1 MRHFQGLVVIAF
13 INLAFFL
20 TSCVDPT
27 DLGSDLLNEDRA
39 EVNFIDT
46 LTLIATIVEGEPQ
59 FVYGPTI
66 AEQQSSY
73 LLGKMTDPIFGTST
87 STIYAQPRLDFFNPD
102 FSNTKLDSVVLLL
115 PYNTDTLAYYG
126 TLNQEFSV
134 EVKRITESF
143 DRNRFYF
150 SDTSF
155 SVDAAPIGLSTFMP
169 RPFDSLN
176 IVQYRSTFIDTVQFP
191 PHLRIPLSEEFGN
204 ELLQLDSA
212 SLDNDAAFLDF
223 FSGFRVEAT
232 TETRGMLSFNLLNT
246 LGGIYLYYTKDDTLK
261 REFLVQL
268 DQFSARFCTF
278 EHDYSASLVEN
289 FIGDSQLGD
298 SLLFVQGL
306 AGLDTKIEIPHVRT
320 LEDLIINK
328 AELIVQL
335 EDLPEDIDSVY
346 TPALQLGLFAKRS
359 DGVRD
364 GIEDFLIAGSVD
376 AIPSLFGGINSDPD
390 GRNGTYTMN
399 LSAHF
404 QKMITGE
411 VENVIYLS
419 AFPKSER
426 AYRSV
431 LKGVKNIKL
440 RIAYSR
446 LN

>member
-1 MRHFQGLVVIAF
+1 MRHFQGLVMIAF
-13 INLAFFL
+13 LNLAFFL

-46 LTLIATIVEGEPQ
+46 LTLEATVVEGQPQ

-73 LLGKMTDPIFGTST
+73 LLGKMTDPIFGTYT
-87 STIYAQPRLDFFNPD
+87 STIYAQPRLDFFNPN
-102 FSNTKLDSVVLLL
+102 FSNTQLDSVVLLL
-115 PYNTDTLAYYG
+115 PYNRDSLAYYG
-126 TLNQEFSV
+126 NINQEFSI
-134 EVKRITESF
+134 EVKRVTESF

-155 SVDAAPIGLSTFMP
+155 TVDPSPIGMKSFVP
-169 RPFDSLN
+169 RPFDSLDVARYN
-176 IVQYRSTFIDTVQFP
+176 STFIDTIQFP
-191 PHLRIPLSEEFGN
+191 PHLRIPLSEAFGN

-212 SLDNDAAFLDF
+212 TLDNDAAFLDF
-223 FSGFRVEAT
+223 FSGFRVETT
-232 TETRGMLSFNLLNT
+232 TETQGLLSFNLLNT
-246 LGGIYLYYTKDDTLK
+246 IGGIYLYYTKDDTLK

-278 EHDYSASLVEN
+278 EHDYSGSLAED
-289 FIGDSQLGD
+289 FIDNPQMSD
-298 SLLFVQGL
+298 SLIFVQGL
-306 AGLDTKIEIPHVRT
+306 AGLDTKIEMPYVRN

-328 AELIVQL
+328 AELIVEF
-335 EDLPEDIDSVY
+335 EDLPEDIDSIY
-346 TPALQLGLFAKRS
+346 TPALQLGLFAERS
-359 DGVRD
+359 DGTRE

-376 AIPSLFGGINSDPD
+376 EIPGLFGGVYSKPGERD
-390 GRNGTYTMN
+390 GTYSMN
-399 LSAHF
+399 LSAYF

-411 VENVIYLS
+411 VSNVIYLS

-431 LKGVKNIKL
+431 LKGAKNIKL